1 VGEKGTVTVRIHHDD
16 LVRFLTDAV
25 AAMGSPRA
33 HAAAVAE
40 HLAGA
45 NLCGHDSHGVIRLKQ
60 YRDHVREGRI
70 DPAAEPR
77 VLIDRPSTALLDG
90 NRAWGQVAAGRA
102 MDVAIEKARRSSV
115 SAVSVRGAY
124 HIGRAGVYAL
134 EAARRGFIAQL
145 WCNGHGIARVAPW
158 GGLDARLATNPIAI
172 AVPATGQ
179 PVLVDITTSVVAEG
193 KVRLARDAGKPIPEG
208 WVLDARGAPA
218 TDPAAL
224 YAGGTLLPL
233 GGREGHKGYGLSL
246 VVDLLGGILSGAGA
260 GLMTREVGNG
270 LFIQATDPEAFG
282 PREEILERIE
292 EFLRYVRS
300 ARPAPGVAEIL
311 LPGEPE
317 ARIEAERRRD
327 GIPIPGPIWA
337 EATAVARELGVEAP
351 AVT

>member
-1 VGEKGTVTVRIHHDD
+1 VTRQIRHED
-16 LVRFLTDAV
+16 LLRFLAE
-25 AAMGSPRA
+25 AISALGSPRA
-33 HAAAVAE
+33 HAEAVAA

-45 NLCGHDSHGVIRLKQ
+45 NLCGHDSHGLIRLKQ

-77 VLIDRPSTALLDG
+77 VIRDLPATALLDG

-102 MDVAIEKARRSSV
+102 METAVEKARRHGV
-115 SAVSVRGAY
+115 AAVSVRGAY
-124 HIGRAGVYAL
+124 HIGRAGVYPLA
-134 EAARRGFIAQL
+134 AARRGLIAQL
-145 WCNGHGIARVAPW
+145 WTNGHGIARVAPW

-172 AVPATGQ
+172 AVPTAGE

-208 WVLDARGAPA
+208 WVLDAAGAPSK
-218 TDPAAL
+218 DPAAL

-246 VVDLLGGILSGAGA
+246 IVDLLGGILSGAGA
-260 GLMTREVGNG
+260 GFMTREVGNG
-270 LFIQATDPEAFG
+270 LFIQVTDPEAFG
-282 PREEILERIE
+282 PRAEFLARVE
-292 EFLRYVRS
+292 EFLSYVRS
-300 ARPAPGVAEIL
+300 SRPAPGVAAIL

-337 EATAVARELGVEAP
+337 EAAAVARELGVEP
-351 AVT
+351 PP